1 MQINLRKKELLID
14 ANFLSMPW
22 MLKVFEIRSL
32 QFVGDG
38 KALNDT
44 LDLAGSGQEV

>member
-1 MQINLRKKELLID
+1 
-14 ANFLSMPW
+14 
-22 MLKVFEIRSL
+22 MLKVLEIRSL
-32 QFVGDG
+32 QFRGNG